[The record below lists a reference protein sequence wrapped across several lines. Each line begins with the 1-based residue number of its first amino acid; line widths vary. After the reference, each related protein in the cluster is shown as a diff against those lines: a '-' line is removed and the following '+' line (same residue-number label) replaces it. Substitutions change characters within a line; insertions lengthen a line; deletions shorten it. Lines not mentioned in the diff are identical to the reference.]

1 MQYTVIKEHKI
12 DRKNGINNRIAEFDF
27 IRAICTLGIVIN
39 HYTIAVDKYCK
50 YIQYFSEWI
59 RKLWIFYRYHFF
71 ILSGV
76 LLYQHHADLKNIT
89 KFYIK
94 RLYSIY
100 PSYYVAY
107 LPVFLLLLLLRP
119 GYFKQAHPVAFFLTI
134 LGFDGYTSK
143 AISNYY
149 TLVGDWFLGII
160 ILLYIVFP
168 FILKGVKK
176 NSGIYLFVALA
187 FFIAFLNW
195 RMLNQNAFRNIFSCV
210 LSFSLGMII
219 EKLHL
224 YKYISI
230 PVLLTL
236 CFTPIGF
243 LVNFNILV
251 HIVGICL
258 FFILYYCGSVL
269 KKYSLICAFDTII
282 SKVSYEMFLIQHVII
297 VFACDFIKID
307 KSLKFISG
315 LIALIVVIYIAALII
330 KRISSCLTKGIK
342 RFVQNGRE

>member
-1 MQYTVIKEHKI
+1 M
-12 DRKNGINNRIAEFDF
+12 
-27 IRAICTLGIVIN
+27 
-39 HYTIAVDKYCK
+39 
-50 YIQYFSEWI
+50 
-59 RKLWIFYRYHFF
+59 
-71 ILSGV
+71 
-76 LLYQHHADLKNIT
+76 KNIT

-230 PVLLTL
+230 PLISIPVLLTL